1 MRTMKRLGERGFTL
15 VELLITMVISGVI
28 VASIYSAYTAQQK
41 VYTAQNQVTEMQQ
54 NIRAAMDIMTR
65 EIRMAGYNPTGGAGA
80 KITTALAGQISFTQD
95 TNCDGDTTDAGESID
110 FGFSAAAVDA
120 DRNGIPDTVN
130 NGVPEASPLGR
141 QTGGA
146 GGYQDIADSIQAIE
160 FYYTLKNG
168 TQTLTPTSAE
178 LADIRT
184 IQISILARA
193 AQSDRDFTNTLTY
206 TPASGVP
213 WDLNGAALGNAPND
227 NFRRRLLITS
237 IQCRNLGLE

>member
-1 MRTMKRLGERGFTL
+1 MNNLSKNSYGFTL
-15 VELLITMVISGVI
+15 VELMLTMAVSGII
-28 VASIYSAYTAQQK
+28 VAAIYSAYISQQRTYLAQE
-41 VYTAQNQVTEMQQ
+41 QVAEMQQ

-80 KITTALAGQISFTQD
+80 GITTALVGQISFTQD
-95 TNCDGDTTDAGESID
+95 TNGDGDTTDAGEIID

-120 DRNGIPDTVN
+120 DRNGIPDTVS

-146 GGYQDIADSIQAIE
+146 GGYQAIAEDIQAIE
-160 FYYTLKNG
+160 FRYLDAANVAT
-168 TQTLTPTSAE
+168 TTPANVRSV
-178 LADIRT
+178 
-184 IQISILARA
+184 QISILARA
-193 AQSDRDFTNTLTY
+193 SKPDRAFANTMTY
-206 TPASGVP
+206 TPASGATNNWGP
-213 WDLNGAALGNAPND
+213 YND